1 MRGNIDT
8 TPGADAP
15 GQVTPVAA
23 LGKANF
29 ALRGLVGGTVAITAL
44 GLTAQ
49 GIHETVLIAPFGAS
63 CVLLF
68 AAPESPF
75 AQPRNLVCGH
85 LLTATVGMVM
95 LWLFGNSIWSIG
107 VAVGLVIA
115 AMELTRTVHPPAGAN
130 PVVIMLAGKVSWTF
144 LLMPVLLGAGIL
156 LVLALAVNNAGG
168 RRWPLRWW

>member
-1 MRGNIDT
+1 MESLDN
-8 TPGADAP
+8 TPGANALGKAATAAP
-15 GQVTPVAA
+15 

-29 ALRGLVGGTVAITAL
+29 ALRGLVGGFAAICLL
-44 GLTAQ
+44 GLAGT
-49 GIHETVLIAPFGAS
+49 GIHQTVLIAPFGAS

-85 LLTATVGMVM
+85 LLTASVGLAM

-107 VAVGLVIA
+107 LAVGLVIA
-115 AMELTRTVHPPAGAN
+115 LMELSRTVHPPAGAN
-130 PVVIMLAGKVSWTF
+130 PVVIMLGGKMKLFF
-144 LLMPVLLGAGIL
+144 LLTPVLLGVAIL
-156 LVLALAVNNAGG
+156 LVLALLVNNLSG